1 MFLFI
6 PKAMSSVEAIREKIT
21 KISRYLSYNERRLER
36 LFNNSDDSDRFYYRI
51 SHCEKHISTFQKRI
65 DDLIAELQQLED
77 TSQ

>member
-6 PKAMSSVEAIREKIT
+6 PKAMSSAEAIREKIT

-36 LFNNSDDSDRFYYRI
+36 LFNNSDDSDRLYYRI
-51 SHCEKHISTFQKRI
+51 SHCEKEISTFQKRI